1 MYFFTL
7 LVFVCSFLYGLS
19 AVLCKY
25 GLQHDIEWRKQSL
38 KSTALF
44 LAKNKMWLA
53 GVLLSFVTNI
63 AVLELQTVL
72 DVSVVYP
79 ILNFS
84 YIFVLLLGYYYLNEI
99 LNSKQ
104 WFGVVTVI
112 IGTVLILFIESP
124 STGQEANV
132 WNLLIFSVIS
142 LFIIGYIIYTIYQQ
156 AIENYE
162 IGYAICTG
170 LSLALVQI
178 YIKAN
183 TNLVTAELG
192 HFSIFSMDSV
202 LHFFTLWPFAML
214 TLFSVVSWICTQITY
229 SHGNISISV
238 PLFAVIQSVATLIF
252 GFFIFNEQLGL
263 QKIVGAMIIVSGVV
277 IVIAS
282 TTKEVAM
289 EPAEIDMT

>member
-25 GLQHDIEWRKQSL
+25 GLQHDIELRNQSL
-38 KSTALF
+38 KSIL
-44 LAKNKMWLA
+44 LLLVHNKMWIA

-63 AVLELQTVL
+63 IVLELQTVL

-84 YIFVLLLGYYYLNEI
+84 YIFVLLLGYYFLNEH
-99 LNSKQ
+99 LNPRQ
-104 WFGVVTVI
+104 WFGVLTVI
-112 IGTVLILFIESP
+112 IGTALILFIQTP
-124 STGQEANV
+124 TTGQEANV
-132 WNLLIFSVIS
+132 LNLMIFSVIS
-142 LFIIGYIIYTIYQQ
+142 LFIIAYIIYTIYQQ
-156 AIENYE
+156 AIDNYE

-183 TNLVTAELG
+183 TNLVTVEIG

-202 LHFFTLWPFAML
+202 LHFFTLWPFLML

-229 SHGNISISV
+229 SHGNISVSV
-238 PLFAVIQSVATLIF
+238 PLFAVIQSVVTLIF
-252 GFFIFNEQLGL
+252 GYFVFDEQLGL
-263 QKIVGAMIIVSGVV
+263 QKIAGAIIIVLGVV

-282 TTKEVAM
+282 TTKEVTM
-289 EPAEIDMT
+289 EPA